1 MKLRSTLF
9 TALLVVNAGLVVTG
23 GAVRLTGAGLG
34 CPTWPECVD
43 GSIKPVI
50 GQDESQLHAWIEF
63 GNRLIGPLVL
73 FIALAAFIYILKRL
87 RDRRDFK
94 RLRLLAILQILGIL
108 AQGGLGGITVL
119 TKLTPIT
126 VSAHFLLSLPL
137 IACALAL
144 RHRVLD
150 RPVIQVLPMTRNL
163 TKVVTTLTFIVLFV
177 GVVVTGTGPHAGAE
191 GVERYPFN
199 FRAVS
204 WLHAESVIVLICLTI
219 ALYLVVKVSEAPEV
233 KKLYGRLILI
243 FLGISL
249 AQGAIGYL
257 QYVTGLPEIIVGAHL
272 LGATLVWIHGWRLNL
287 TARTE
292 QEVNAK

>member
-1 MKLRSTLF
+1 
-9 TALLVVNAGLVVTG
+9 
-23 GAVRLTGAGLG
+23 
-34 CPTWPECVD
+34 
-43 GSIKPVI
+43 
-50 GQDESQLHAWIEF
+50 
-63 GNRLIGPLVL
+63 
-73 FIALAAFIYILKRL
+73 
-87 RDRRDFK
+87 
-94 RLRLLAILQILGIL
+94 
-108 AQGGLGGITVL
+108 
-119 TKLTPIT
+119 
-126 VSAHFLLSLPL
+126 
-137 IACALAL
+137 
-144 RHRVLD
+144 
-150 RPVIQVLPMTRNL
+150 MTRNL

-177 GVVVTGTGPHAGAE
+177 GVVVTGTGPHSGAE